1 MISLLI
7 LLFLQKLLLFLHCW
21 GRFCNVSSEKHL
33 VKCGVF
39 FLLVYCSLQ
48 TLRSSLKHSSFF
60 VLAFRKSCALV
71 VKLAYNNYITT
82 GRLICLFWGKGVVFM
97 YCSLSPVD
105 YCLISILSNKDSSLI
120 LHFCLHPLPGLSS
133 SWVPA
138 AAMDQVQELL
148 PYSGTNDHHLFT
160 GVKLPLS

>member
-1 MISLLI
+1 MWCI
-7 LLFLQKLLLFLHCW
+7 
-21 GRFCNVSSEKHL
+21 
-33 VKCGVF
+33 

-60 VLAFRKSCALV
+60 VLAFRKLRALV
-71 VKLAYNNYITT
+71 VKLAYHNYITT
-82 GRLICLFWGKGVVFM
+82 GRPICLSGGKGVIFM

-105 YCLISILSNKDSSLI
+105 YCLISILPNKDFSLM

-133 SWVPA
+133 FRVPA
-138 AAMDQVQELL
+138 VAMDQQELL
-148 PYSGTNDHHLFT
+148 PDSGTNDHHLFT